1 MVESLSVC
9 NIDGEPDCFTFNVFE
24 HVLMLLQSYSIILLI
39 PNINLRYCV
48 APRCGII
55 RNRASK
61 FEFIKGVLV
70 DV

>member
-1 MVESLSVC
+1 MFLSIAPV
-9 NIDGEPDCFTFNVFE
+9 
-24 HVLMLLQSYSIILLI
+24 MLLQSYSIILLI

-61 FEFIKGVLV
+61 FEFIKGVLA

>member
-1 MVESLSVC
+1 MFLSIAPV
-9 NIDGEPDCFTFNVFE
+9 
-24 HVLMLLQSYSIILLI
+24 MLLQSYSIILLI

-61 FEFIKGVLV
+61 FEFIKECLQMSEICFLERGESNKM
-70 DV
+70 

>member
-1 MVESLSVC
+1 MFLSIAPV
-9 NIDGEPDCFTFNVFE
+9 
-24 HVLMLLQSYSIILLI
+24 MLLQSYSIILLI

-48 APRCGII
+48 ALRCGII

-61 FEFIKGVLV
+61 FEFIKGVLA